1 MGLIRHANA
10 RYCGFY
16 ICLKFNSYAFAPPP
30 PPFLFEPSA
39 SHPSQPRSCYQT
51 ISFFL
56 KKKRKDKVEL
66 NTISRRQ
73 NPEEGWRVC
82 DTRRREAIRLS
93 PSSSTRPPNAPIYN
107 LAQTEPSETQHRA
120 ARVTHAPPPRW
131 RVPRVGGTGEI
142 VVARSM

>member
-1 MGLIRHANA
+1 MR
-10 RYCGFY
+10 
-16 ICLKFNSYAFAPPP
+16 STPPP
-30 PPFLFEPSA
+30 SLFEPSA
-39 SHPSQPRSCYQT
+39 SHPPQPRSCYQT
-51 ISFFL
+51 IRI
-56 KKKRKDKVEL
+56 KKKEKVEL

-82 DTRRREAIRLS
+82 DTRRREAISLS
-93 PSSSTRPPNAPIYN
+93 LSSSNRPPNAPICN
-107 LAQTEPSETQHRA
+107 LAQTEPSKTQRRA